1 MSAMEKSDAGRDYEL
16 VVILPP
22 TVAPE
27 EVPAAIER
35 ITGMITAQGGE
46 VAATDRWGRKKLA
59 YPIRHFTEGEYFL
72 TTFKM
77 DPTSVPQIE
86 GNLRLSQEVIRHLL
100 VKCEEAERVEKGES
114 DGGPE
119 QSDDNR

>member
-1 MSAMEKSDAGRDYEL
+1 
-16 VVILPP
+16 
-22 TVAPE
+22 
-27 EVPAAIER
+27 
-35 ITGMITAQGGE
+35 MITAQGGE

-77 DPTSVPQIE
+77 DPDSVPHVE

-100 VKCEEAERVEKGES
+100 VKREEAEKVEKGES
-114 DGGPE
+114 DGGSE